1 MFDHQEMM
9 KGAALMK
16 CPKCGKD
23 MKSGYLQTTKIV
35 AFNKRKHKIS
45 LNPECEDD
53 VMIARKTFTGTD
65 FPGFICKERGL
76 ILFDYKNDTFR
87 L

>member
-1 MFDHQEMM
+1 
-9 KGAALMK
+9 MK

-45 LNPECEDD
+45 MNSECEND
-53 VMIARKTFTGTD
+53 VMIARKAFAVNR
-65 FPGFICKERGL
+65 FPGF
-76 ILFDYKNDTFR
+76 YM
-87 L
+87 